1 MQDAATAKAK
11 IDTLRARIAG
21 GADFVEV
28 AKESSDDANS
38 KAQGGDLG
46 WFEAEAFGP
55 AFGKEVMATGD
66 GQVSQPFRTE
76 AGWHILQRVGQ
87 RQSDVTDATQ
97 RAQVRETI
105 GRRKLE
111 DEFNR
116 YLQEMRGEAYVNFRN
131 GEAAGSSDGS

>member
-1 MQDAATAKAK
+1 MQDANAAKAK
-11 IDTLRARIAG
+11 IDTLRARVAG

-28 AKESSDDANS
+28 AKESSEDANS
-38 KAQGGDLG
+38 KGEGGDLG
-46 WFEAEAFGP
+46 WFEGDAFGP
-55 AFGKEVMATGD
+55 AFGQQITGLGD
-66 GQVSQPFRTE
+66 GQVSAPFRTE
-76 AGWHILQRVGQ
+76 AGWHIVQRVGS
-87 RQSDVTDATQ
+87 RQTDVTNANQ
-97 RAQVRETI
+97 RAQIRETI